1 MRSDGRQPDEHR
13 PVKII
18 PEFVKYPEGSVLIQ
32 MGDTWVLCSAT
43 VEDSL
48 PRWMQIQGKT
58 GGWITAEYAMLPR
71 STSTRMNR
79 EREPSGRTQEIRR
92 LIGRSLRAAVD
103 LEKIGARSILIDCDV
118 LQADGGT
125 RTASITGGYL
135 ALAMALSKLARQG
148 KIPAD
153 ALLPPVAAISVG
165 ILKGS
170 ALLDLDYSEDSQA
183 EVDLNVVMNAN
194 GDFIEVQGTAEGAA
208 FPRRDLDTMLNLAA
222 AGIQSLFSIQQ
233 SVFDHL
239 NLS

>member
-1 MRSDGRQPDEHR
+1 MRRDGRQPDEHR
-13 PVKII
+13 PVTII
-18 PEFVKYPEGSVLIQ
+18 PEFVKYPEGSVLIK

-58 GGWITAEYAMLPR
+58 GGWITAEYSMLPR
-71 STSTRMNR
+71 ATSTRMNR

-103 LEKIGARSILIDCDV
+103 LEKIGSRSILIDCDV

-135 ALAMALSKLARQG
+135 ALAMALTKLARQE
-148 KIPAD
+148 KIPTG

-165 ILKGS
+165 ILKGA

-183 EVDLNVVMNAN
+183 EVDLNVVMNAK
-194 GDFIEVQGTAEGAA
+194 GDFIEVQGTAEGAP

-222 AGIQSLFSIQQ
+222 AGIKSLFSIQQ
-233 SVFDHL
+233 SVFDQL